1 MAINLV
7 RIRPPHPPL
16 FIRFVHRCCI
26 CRPSPG
32 PTHADKR
39 PAPPLTVVL
48 RGLVELP
55 LPLPLLQNLQH
66 QWQFSVVR
74 PLGRVRRGYGQA
86 QGQVT
91 LELSF
96 AAAAILGQRQHVN
109 LGQELRVGHVAPPR
123 QHQQNLMSGW
133 RKVIGFCVVG
143 IDVVVFA
150 PPPTC
155 TISAAVTGWGVC
167 PRRSMLKEGWEWW
180 AAVVAP
186 LATSPP
192 PFMSFSHLVIVAFL

>member
-1 MAINLV
+1 
-7 RIRPPHPPL
+7 
-16 FIRFVHRCCI
+16 
-26 CRPSPG
+26 
-32 PTHADKR
+32 
-39 PAPPLTVVL
+39 VL

-123 QHQQNLMSGW
+123 QQNLMSGW

-150 PPPTC
+150 PPPDLHNLC
-155 TISAAVTGWGVC
+155 GSDRVGG
-167 PRRSMLKEGWEWW
+167 
-180 AAVVAP
+180 
-186 LATSPP
+186 
-192 PFMSFSHLVIVAFL
+192 MSSKKHA